1 MIRRV
6 WALQPL
12 LHLLKTESQ
21 SPWRLAP
28 RAIKQVDFAPDP
40 YQIQTSDC
48 VVGRVMQI
56 RYRKGPLHLSELV
69 SKGIHH
75 LPRRRDRHR
84 IVLWLTKHLLIQMA
98 PKVWS
103 PSALREVSQWYEYSP
118 APQLPCHPDKGL
130 PHQFNGGSAQ
140 TLSGLIRSVK
150 TVEHTLHLYRP
161 RERFC
166 RG

>member
-6 WALQPL
+6 RALQPL

-21 SPWRLAP
+21 SPWRSAP
-28 RAIKQVDFAPDP
+28 RAIKQVDFAPDL
-40 YQIQTSDC
+40 YQIRTLDC
-48 VVGRVMQI
+48 AVGPGMQI
-56 RYRKGPLHLSELV
+56 RYLKEPLHLLELV

-75 LPRRRDRHR
+75 LPRMRDRPR
-84 IVLWLTKHLLIQMA
+84 IVPWLTKHLLKQMA

-118 APQLPCHPDKGL
+118 APQFPCHPDKDL